1 MQMTEELD
9 KLKRL
14 QDILAEKYDI
24 EAKVEELP
32 KSLVGTT
39 ETHDSFKKEY
49 IEKNYSNPDISLVPI
64 SEETFT

>member
-32 KSLVGTT
+32 M
-39 ETHDSFKKEY
+39 
-49 IEKNYSNPDISLVPI
+49 
-64 SEETFT
+64 